1 MANRPAHVADV
12 CRIASSMPHITRLE
26 GPKGNAIY
34 QVGGKSFVFFR
45 TPQPDATDPDTGERY
60 TDVIMIWVESESDKL
75 ALIQDP
81 ASPFFST
88 DHFDGHPS
96 VLVRASRLSEIS
108 ITELTELIQDA
119 WLSRAS
125 KKRAAAWFAAQQSVT
140 PADVEP
146 RQNGT

>member
-1 MANRPAHVADV
+1 
-12 CRIASSMPHITRLE
+12 MPHVKRVE

-45 TPQPDATDPDTGERY
+45 TPQPDATDPDSGERY
-60 TDVIMIWVESESDKL
+60 DDVIMLWVVSESDKL

-88 DHFDGHPS
+88 PHFDGHPS
-96 VLVRASRLSEIS
+96 VLVRASRLPEIGR
-108 ITELTELIQDA
+108 TELAELIQDA

-125 KKRAAAWFAAQQSVT
+125 TKRGQAWLAEH
-140 PADVEP
+140 P
-146 RQNGT
+146 